1 MAYVIAALIFI
12 VVTGFGIGFPFLLWK
27 ICNQEEEEDEDESV

>member
-12 VVTGFGIGFPFLLWK
+12 VVSTFCIGLPFLLWWV
-27 ICNQEEEEDEDESV
+27 CNQEEEDKDESV